1 MEPIR
6 FDGQVVVVTGAGRG
20 LGRAHARQLADLGAA
35 VVVNDAGRARD
46 GAPEGSAADEVVAEI
61 LAAGGRAV
69 ASAHDVTDSTQV
81 DAMIALAQDQLGG
94 FDAVIS
100 NAGFLRDGTLAKLS
114 DEDIRSVVDVH
125 LVGGLLVARAAMQA
139 FRDQGHGRIVLTTS
153 AAGFYGNVGQA
164 NYAAAKLGLV
174 GAVKVLALEGRKRG
188 VLVNAVAPAART
200 RMLDGVPLGRLGD
213 HIAPEQASPLFAYL
227 CSRAC
232 TTSGEV
238 FECGGGAHRR
248 VVIGATD
255 GWFAGVDAVPSVDDV
270 AAHWD
275 EIGADDRL
283 TFPTDA
289 IAANGSFFAPL
300 LAATRREASA

>member
-6 FDGQVVVVTGAGRG
+6 FDGQVAVVTGAGRG
-20 LGRAHARQLADLGAA
+20 LGRAHALLLAALGAA

-61 LAAGGRAV
+61 RAAGGRAV
-69 ASAHDVTDSTQV
+69 ASAHDVTDSAQV
-81 DAMIALAQDQLGG
+81 DAMIALARDELGG
-94 FDAVIS
+94 LDAVIS
-100 NAGFLRDGTLAKLS
+100 NAGFLRDATLTNLS
-114 DEDIRSVVDVH
+114 DDDVRSVVDVH
-125 LVGGLLVARAAMQA
+125 LVGGLYVARAAMRA

-153 AAGFYGNVGQA
+153 AAGLYGNVGQA

-174 GAVKVLALEGRKRG
+174 GAVRVLALEGRKRG

-200 RMLDGVPLGRLGD
+200 RMLDGVPLGRLGE

-232 TTSGEV
+232 ATSGEI
-238 FECGGGAHRR
+238 FEAGGGAHRR
-248 VVIGATD
+248 VVIGATE
-255 GWFAGVDAVPSVDDV
+255 GWFAGIDAVPSVDDV

-275 EIGADDRL
+275 EITADDRL
-283 TFPTDA
+283 SFPPDA
-289 IAANGSFFAPL
+289 ITANGSFFGPM
-300 LAATRREASA
+300 LAAARAERSR